1 MCEKEMSLWLSYNSH
16 ISAKCSQAQVLT
28 DISVYSALKAKD
40 HQRACRIQLIHI
52 NALLLPRD
60 DT

>member
-1 MCEKEMSLWLSYNSH
+1 MLIWLSYNSQ
-16 ISAKCSQAQVLT
+16 ISVKCNQAQVLT
-28 DISVYSALKAKD
+28 DTSVYSALKAKD

-52 NALLLPRD
+52 NTILLPLK